1 MNTPS
6 KNPSRSDSAIP
17 HSEFRIPNSAR
28 SPFHIPNSAGDGT
41 EVDLPA
47 LIALRQEAKHLDIA
61 PRGKVLATRSGGH
74 LSRFRGRGMEFDE
87 SRIYQPGDDPRN
99 MDWRVTARTT
109 RPHVKLFREERERPV
124 WLLVDMGPAMR
135 FGTRVAFKSVIAAR
149 AAALLAWAAADR
161 GDRVGGLVFDESR
174 HFERR
179 PAARTRG
186 LLPLLNALSDLSK
199 PPSNNGEFGM
209 RNAEFRSA
217 FGATSST
224 KEPSRSDSTIPHSE
238 LRIPNSQGG
247 HPSLSAAAR
256 HLVHLV
262 RPGSLLFLLSDFA
275 GLTRADGA
283 WLARLSAGSEL
294 VLVQV
299 YDPLEA
305 APPPP
310 GRYAV
315 TDGRRRGLVDTAA
328 EAQRAAW
335 YQRFSDRVSLLEELG
350 LHHHSHLIALGT
362 HQPVGD
368 SLSLGLAPRRR
379 RSGGIR

>member
-1 MNTPS
+1 MS
-6 KNPSRSDSAIP
+6 SLAQQSATNGADIDL
-17 HSEFRIPNSAR
+17 
-28 SPFHIPNSAGDGT
+28 AG
-41 EVDLPA
+41 
-47 LIALRQEAKHLDIA
+47 LIALRAEAKHLNIA

-124 WLLVDMGPAMR
+124 WLLVDIGPAMR

-186 LLPLLNALSDLSK
+186 LLPLLKALSEDPL
-199 PPSNNGEFGM
+199 PGE
-209 RNAEFRSA
+209 
-217 FGATSST
+217 
-224 KEPSRSDSTIPHSE
+224 D
-238 LRIPNSQGG
+238 GG

-262 RPGSLLFLLSDFA
+262 RPGSLVFLLSDFT
-275 GLTRADGA
+275 GLTREDGA
-283 WLARLSAGSEL
+283 WLARLTAGNEL
-294 VLVQV
+294 VLVQI
-299 YDPLEA
+299 YDRLEA
-305 APPPP
+305 TPPPP

-315 TDGRRRGLVDTAA
+315 TDGRWRGLVDTAA
-328 EAQRAAW
+328 EAQRTAW
-335 YQRFSDRVSLLEELG
+335 YQRFSDRVSLLEELS
-350 LHHHSHLIALGT
+350 LHHRAHLIALGT
-362 HQPVGD
+362 HQPVGE
-368 SLSLGLAPRRR
+368 SLSAGLRPRRLR
-379 RSGGIR
+379 AGGIR

>member
-1 MNTPS
+1 MPAAAQQV
-6 KNPSRSDSAIP
+6 P
-17 HSEFRIPNSAR
+17 
-28 SPFHIPNSAGDGT
+28 GDG
-41 EVDLPA
+41 VHADLA
-47 LIALRQEAKHLDIA
+47 GLIALRQEARRLDIA

-87 SRIYQPGDDPRN
+87 SRVYQPGDDPRN
-99 MDWRVTARTT
+99 MDWRVTARSG

-124 WLLVDMGPAMR
+124 WLLVDIGASMR

-161 GDRVGGLVFDESR
+161 GDRVGGLVFDETR

-186 LLPLLNALSDLSK
+186 LLPLLKALSEDPL
-199 PPSNNGEFGM
+199 PGEDWGY
-209 RNAEFRSA
+209 
-217 FGATSST
+217 
-224 KEPSRSDSTIPHSE
+224 
-238 LRIPNSQGG
+238 
-247 HPSLSAAAR
+247 PSLSAAAE
-256 HLVHLV
+256 HLRHLV
-262 RPGSLLFLLSDFA
+262 RPGSLVFLISDFA
-275 GLTRADGA
+275 GLGETDGA
-283 WLARLSAGSEL
+283 WLARLGAGSEV

-328 EAQRAAW
+328 EAQRTAW
-335 YQRFSDRVSLLEELG
+335 YQRFSDRVSLLERLG
-350 LHHHSHLIALGT
+350 LRHRAHLIALGT
-362 HQPVGD
+362 DQPVGET
-368 SLSLGLAPRRR
+368 LTQGLRPRRL
-379 RSGGIR
+379 RSGGVR